1 MTTTNLKSQILTL
14 SKEVEFDLYAL
25 DNKIIKQNQR
35 LELLAKGYKY
45 LRIYYESA
53 CKKADLLQ
61 SEDYTQRIIALKEE
75 YLSLDESSKQ
85 NVYKKEKLIAKIF
98 EITSHRL
105 ASVMKYIQFYCSL
118 YGIANIKENYN
129 IYKLDITS
137 EKITDFDDLENQLKE
152 NLDQQLS
159 AIQNVIH
166 FKKEAEEI
174 LSLREIYYQNA
185 IELLRGV

>member
-1 MTTTNLKSQILTL
+1 MLTL
-14 SKEVEFDLYAL
+14 WYC
-25 DNKIIKQNQR
+25 Q
-35 LELLAKGYKY
+35 Y
-45 LRIYYESA
+45 
-53 CKKADLLQ
+53 
-61 SEDYTQRIIALKEE
+61 
-75 YLSLDESSKQ
+75 
-85 NVYKKEKLIAKIF
+85 KEK
-98 EITSHRL
+98 
-105 ASVMKYIQFYCSL
+105 
-118 YGIANIKENYN
+118 YN